1 DKAMAYY
8 QKVYNTPTGHRM
20 YLQQTFP
27 LKAMANLYWD
37 QGDRESSIRLAHELV
52 SSTRRL
58 NIKLELARA
67 LSLLGQRLI
76 AVASPDEALQ
86 NLGEAAGLFPEAGET
101 EDALKPLTSIASVNA
116 NPAKGLA
123 SSLDAVERIRAIYKQ
138 LNSPAGEIQGLIE
151 IARQSR

>member
-1 DKAMAYY
+1 
-8 QKVYNTPTGHRM
+8 KVYNTPTGHRM

-76 AVASPDEALQ
+76 AVGRPDEALP
-86 NLGEAAGLFPEAGET
+86 NLWEASGFFREAGEPDD
-101 EDALKPLTSIASVNA
+101 ELKTLTSIAPVSA
-116 NPAKGLA
+116 TPAEGLA

-151 IARQSR
+151 IARQSRRQ